1 MDKLTV
7 GLVFVL
13 VIINSVLCVNFADC
27 GSQTGQLVNLT
38 VTGCAASASKCYFK
52 TGTNATFDAY
62 FKSGKL
68 LTHYYLVNYLSD

>member
-1 MDKLTV
+1 MEKLTI

-13 VIINSVLCVNFADC
+13 VTINSVSCVIFSDC

-38 VTGCAASASKCYFK
+38 VTGCSTSASKCSFK

-68 LTHYYLVNYLSD
+68 LTHYLVNY